1 MNAIELN
8 VLQVIVD
15 YLSQSNLNLTDI
27 DMLSFED
34 ACFRLKGH
42 LDDLH
47 WAMLSE
53 CPNDCC
59 IVYTM
64 STKLGSTY
72 VLYYK

>member
-27 DMLSFED
+27 DMLSFEG
-34 ACFRLKGH
+34 ACLRLKGQ

-53 CPNDCC
+53 YPNDCC
-59 IVYTM
+59 IVYAV
-64 STKLGSTY
+64 SSKLFSTY